1 MRNLFGIEGAQPQ
14 EDASSSR
21 ATQKTVLLKK
31 FSPLDRLGA
40 DVMRHEGRAWKI
52 KKIEDT
58 GMMARWNMEHP
69 GREIAPGDIITE
81 VNGARGDTNAIL
93 DQLRGMTLKVIIERP
108 VPQQTASFNSSYTG
122 SFGQSGLVNSVW
134 GRIGGDGNGDLHEGI
149 AEDPGDIGFGRLA
162 QAFVKHSGSLERAFT
177 SIDYNKNQKFSMG
190 QWNTGLVN
198 HHINCKELCG
208 MKANQIFKAI
218 AQHSE
223 DKFYIT
229 KDAWVSFWNIELEE
243 SDFKEALTADL
254 GEHGGRQTK
263 LATVIKERRAT
274 MAVAIA
280 AKRLLHNTRSGF
292 NVDKVQ
298 EGEGE
303 NGDEDDGQD
312 GCRETGGGERLT
324 PNSSEG
330 FGGEDQQSGG
340 MSSTPRRQSIANRD
354 SLHPAMLGIG
364 SQSTA
369 SRKRMPDSARSTGS
383 RGLGGTSTA
392 RNRAESGSEDS
403 FDDSDE
409 GDDSDD
415 SENGLASQGQTS
427 EVKQRRLE
435 LKRAIEEQTRLEKEG
450 GWNGTAFGGGRG
462 ATGRNG
468 SKDKEYIP
476 TSALD
481 RLLAGVGT
489 DEDFSKLNDREK
501 HALAE
506 QQLIADELR
515 EMDLE
520 GKEAV
525 AYVLR
530 AKLGSYKR
538 KAFRYFDVANQ
549 RSFPMMAWDLGMTV
563 LRLNMEVLTGNAANR
578 IFHEMNKNG
587 DNTVSWKE
595 WKTFFKDV
603 RKEALDRMDREN
615 STLTFEE
622 RVSLKKT
629 KLLTEAKE
637 TALQRTRQVKKQF
650 ASPKNEDSRDDG
662 VGSRSTSK
670 LQKLK
675 KNTSKD
681 SPSTHS
687 DNAEAH
693 RGEQEKAARRR
704 GLDPAAEG
712 EPDDDEEEAP
722 LTEAELFRLNTL
734 ADLEG
739 LEEGQMKEFFE
750 ITEEDRAAVE
760 AMCEKLGLIIHDK
773 GDDTIEVYN
782 YKSFMLTVRR
792 QLKRLG
798 KDKPLEF
805 PTELNEVQ
813 RRIVGEIATELG
825 LYSSVQGMGKSKRIV
840 VSNNSGFLERIRR
853 ELSQIAVG
861 GSRLYTEHLT
871 SCQRNIINGVAE
883 EMGLWAHTRKE
894 GGHVEVFNLDDF
906 AKVVRKDLR
915 VLSDGEDREYPNLKD
930 MQRQVVF
937 AIAEELELVA
947 CDTDTGVGRCITV
960 ANLST
965 FMDDIRERL
974 TPLNPGQKEE
984 FEKFFTPVQNHPRR
998 GRRDEAVVGD
1008 SRRGRRDLGRC
1019 PQASRGPDCTLRSH
1033 ADSNEGLWRR

>member
-1 MRNLFGIEGAQPQ
+1 
-14 EDASSSR
+14 
-21 ATQKTVLLKK
+21 
-31 FSPLDRLGA
+31 
-40 DVMRHEGRAWKI
+40 
-52 KKIEDT
+52 
-58 GMMARWNMEHP
+58 
-69 GREIAPGDIITE
+69 
-81 VNGARGDTNAIL
+81 
-93 DQLRGMTLKVIIERP
+93 
-108 VPQQTASFNSSYTG
+108 
-122 SFGQSGLVNSVW
+122 
-134 GRIGGDGNGDLHEGI
+134 
-149 AEDPGDIGFGRLA
+149 
-162 QAFVKHSGSLERAFT
+162 
-177 SIDYNKNQKFSMG
+177 
-190 QWNTGLVN
+190 
-198 HHINCKELCG
+198 
-208 MKANQIFKAI
+208 
-218 AQHSE
+218 
-223 DKFYIT
+223 
-229 KDAWVSFWNIELEE
+229 
-243 SDFKEALTADL
+243 
-254 GEHGGRQTK
+254 
-263 LATVIKERRAT
+263 
-274 MAVAIA
+274 
-280 AKRLLHNTRSGF
+280 
-292 NVDKVQ
+292 
-298 EGEGE
+298 
-303 NGDEDDGQD
+303 
-312 GCRETGGGERLT
+312 
-324 PNSSEG
+324 
-330 FGGEDQQSGG
+330 
-340 MSSTPRRQSIANRD
+340 
-354 SLHPAMLGIG
+354 ML
-364 SQSTA
+364 
-369 SRKRMPDSARSTGS
+369 DSARSTGS

-549 RSFPMMAWDLGMTV
+549 RSFPMMAWDLGMTM

-662 VGSRSTSK
+662 VGSRSTST
-670 LQKLK
+670 LQKFK

-798 KDKPLEF
+798 KDKSLEF

-984 FEKFFTPVQNHPRR
+984 FEKFFTPVQNQAIHDVAGEMKLWSETREEEGETWVDVHRLREGQIAPCGRTQIPMKGFGGADEVQGGDGSVEVSEAARMRGMAVRFPRAQ
-998 GRRDEAVVGD
+998 DEDGWGVGAN
-1008 SRRGRRDLGRC
+1008 
-1019 PQASRGPDCTLRSH
+1019 QASGMGYQSKVGGQLSGEADDY
-1033 ADSNEGLWRR
+1033 ADSNKSDQHLDLIRGLFDVFATGMYNGQKIFMRFPDLKAFFTSLQSSMNGSKDKFEKFEKSLESVFGETLQLQIDMDVRTSKGLTFRWFQVFIQAAMRKIGVTALSILFTISQSESI